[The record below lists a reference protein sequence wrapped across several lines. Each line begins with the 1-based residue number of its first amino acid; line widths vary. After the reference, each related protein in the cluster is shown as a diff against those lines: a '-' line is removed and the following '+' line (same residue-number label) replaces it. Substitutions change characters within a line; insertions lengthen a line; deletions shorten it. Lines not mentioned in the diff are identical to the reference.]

1 MGNIVTGTDAQTQC
15 VLNCDALAHF
25 QTLLN
30 HHKEKINKV
39 CFSLVNVIVMKRTAF
54 IYPFDFQEA
63 LWFLSNVTAG
73 NQQQVQAVIDAGLVP
88 LIVQHLSR
96 VCNRIICCLTS

>member
-1 MGNIVTGTDAQTQC
+1 MY
-15 VLNCDALAHF
+15 
-25 QTLLN
+25 
-30 HHKEKINKV
+30 
-39 CFSLVNVIVMKRTAF
+39 FSTF
-54 IYPFDFQEA
+54 HSQEA

-96 VCNRIICCLTS
+96 VKFNYSIFIIFFNKYFYFTIVIGGISNAKGSCVGCYQFNDQRA